1 MKNLE
6 LQNIIEKI
14 NLGLNFLGYH
24 VVINGENSS
33 QIDIYNKD
41 NEFVCSKIIELKEHG
56 FVMLFCDN
64 KGCNIKYELRTD
76 DNFKHYFTSY
86 NKLENSI
93 DYSHF
98 YNIVLTYDSENKDL
112 VSINVE
118 TAKDDVI
125 RRMEVSDS
133 YFNLDLCYLY
143 NYHVLCG
150 RRFLEYKFPK
160 THRENSRFI
169 MLESA
174 SGELYCKQRILN
186 GNPSWYF
193 KDSSNRILSLE
204 EIDQFNMLSVNIL
217 RHPRNKELF
226 NKILDDYNSQMPG
239 LKNFITDNC
248 GIYDY
253 ITLFKYIPF
262 GTIDKMI
269 KGTIV
274 KKCDLENL
282 DALLTKAKK
291 YDSKQETRTR

>member
-14 NLGLNFLGYH
+14 SLGLNFFGYN

-41 NEFVCSKIIELKEHG
+41 NEFVCSKIIELKDHEYT
-56 FVMLFCDN
+56 MLFCDN
-64 KGCNIKYELRTD
+64 QNNKIRYNLRADDKYIH
-76 DNFKHYFTSY
+76 NFTSC
-86 NKLENSI
+86 NKLENSLN
-93 DYSHF
+93 YSHF

-112 VSINVE
+112 VSISAE
-118 TAKDDVI
+118 TTKDEVI

-133 YFNLDLCYLY
+133 YFNLDLYYLY
-143 NYHVLCG
+143 NHGVFCG
-150 RRFLEYKFPK
+150 RRFLEYRFPK
-160 THRENSRFI
+160 THRENSLFT
-169 MLESA
+169 MLENA
-174 SGELYCKQRILN
+174 VGDLYSKQRILN
-186 GNPSWYF
+186 GNPCCF
-193 KDSSNRILSLE
+193 KDSCGRTLNLE
-204 EIDQFNMLSVNIL
+204 EINQFSMLSANIL

-226 NKILDDYNSQMPG
+226 NKIIDDYNVQMPG
-239 LKNFITDNC
+239 FKDFVIGNC

-253 ITLFKYIPF
+253 MTLYNYIPF

-282 DALLTKAKK
+282 DALILKAKK